1 MGARALQNQVIII
14 DLINQHPIGLN
25 VAISV
30 ANPISG

>member
-1 MGARALQNQVIII
+1 MGARALQNQVFVV
-14 DLINQHPIGLN
+14 DFINQKPIGLN